1 MGSLEAILKQL
12 DEREIAKRIGIPHDE
27 ARMAY
32 SLRKNTV
39 NDYDEFVRIIS
50 DYYQFHF
57 TKCVAKGGSLSASD
71 AEGAAKEIIEEK
83 YHRSKGS
90 NIKGA
95 YSDAHDG
102 TNGGLRV
109 MLDII
114 AEHLKAESAE
124 RYIRKVFDDQVK
136 PVSWE
141 DRVDIIRQFINR
153 CGTDLSPAID
163 SAHPERYANDY
174 TELIRSYVRAL
185 EQTSA
190 MFRKL

>member
-1 MGSLEAILKQL
+1 MGSLETILRQL

-32 SLRKNTV
+32 SLKKNTV
-39 NDYDEFVRIIS
+39 DDFDEFVRIIS
-50 DYYQFHF
+50 HYYKYHF
-57 TKCVAKGGSLSASD
+57 TNCVAKGGSLSASD

-83 YHRSKGS
+83 YHRKGS
-90 NIKGA
+90 NIRGA

-102 TNGGLRV
+102 TNGGLRI

-114 AEHLKAESAE
+114 AEHLKVESVE
-124 RYIRKVFDDQVK
+124 RYVRKVFDDQVK

-141 DRVDIIRQFINR
+141 DRVDIIRQFIAR
-153 CGTDLSPAID
+153 CGADLSPAID
-163 SAHPERYANDY
+163 SSHPERYANDY
-174 TELIRSYVRAL
+174 AELIRSYVRAL